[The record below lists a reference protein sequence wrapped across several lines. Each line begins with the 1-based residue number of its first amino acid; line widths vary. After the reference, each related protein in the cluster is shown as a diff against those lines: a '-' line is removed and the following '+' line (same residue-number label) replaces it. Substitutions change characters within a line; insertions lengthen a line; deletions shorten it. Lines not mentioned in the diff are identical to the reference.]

1 MIRNLARS
9 FGLCAGLLLLS
20 SSNPLAAQETGTAVH
35 YSDWFQG
42 RPMANGEIFD
52 QANLTAS
59 HKTYPFGSMVKVTN
73 LANEKSV
80 TVRVTDRMATRSKML
95 ISVTRG
101 AAEQLGFVQDG
112 KTQVR
117 LELVERGD
125 GKRSRAHDNP

>member
-1 MIRNLARS
+1 MLPNPVRT
-9 FGLCAGLLLLS
+9 FGLCAASFFLLS
-20 SSNPLAAQETGTAVH
+20 FALPAAAQETGTAVY

-42 RPMANGEIFD
+42 RPMANNEMFD

-73 LANEKSV
+73 VANDKSV

-95 ISVTRG
+95 ISVTKS
-101 AAEQLGFVQDG
+101 AAEQLGFVADG

-117 LELVERGD
+117 LDLVERGD
-125 GKRSRAHDNP
+125 GKRAGGQD